1 MIVMAMDHVI
11 MASVGVLL
19 STVAPIAQKVSKPIF
34 MSFSKNALNGVVKSI
49 HNSDIIYSKINE
61 VELKNLNGK

>member
-34 MSFSKNALNGVVKSI
+34 MSFSKYALNGSRVRMK
-49 HNSDIIYSKINE
+49 K
-61 VELKNLNGK
+61 